1 MTCIKCGKEL
11 PAGAAFCPACGKK
24 QQKPKRKTKSRGN
37 GLGSVYKLPN
47 GKWCAEKTVGWA
59 VDPLPDDAPPDAR
72 PHRTRLRV
80 RKQFPTRKDPC
91 SARAPPSP

>member
-37 GLGSVYKLPN
+37 GLPADVLLHMGMPCSILVHAL
-47 GKWCAEKTVGWA
+47 
-59 VDPLPDDAPPDAR
+59 LPDSLLLFR
-72 PHRTRLRV
+72 PLLCFLPR
-80 RKQFPTRKDPC
+80 
-91 SARAPPSP
+91 